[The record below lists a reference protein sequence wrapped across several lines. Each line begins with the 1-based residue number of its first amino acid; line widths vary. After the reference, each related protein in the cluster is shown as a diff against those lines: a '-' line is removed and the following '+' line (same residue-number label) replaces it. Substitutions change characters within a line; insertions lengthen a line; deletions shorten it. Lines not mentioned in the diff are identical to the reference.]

1 MDDSGG
7 AFPDLNSEAHVLDVP
22 NLAVFESLHWVKHR
36 ADGLSVTDAEAVQL
50 IESHLLQPIEASA
63 LIDAFLHRKNSLEK
77 KGLPFPVFLQ
87 KFADR

>member
-7 AFPDLNSEAHVLDVP
+7 AFLDLNSEAHVLDVP

-63 LIDAFLHRKNSLEK
+63 LIDAFLRRKTSLE
-77 KGLPFPVFLQ
+77 
-87 KFADR
+87 